1 MQVQRQAGGDAGP
14 RLALQRLHQ
23 QLDAAPAD
31 LGIRLHDGAQ
41 RWCEVVAEGDAV
53 GEDQDL
59 VIIESMKMQ
68 IPVGSPEEGTVKKV
82 FVAPEQFLNEGDPIV
97 ELG

>member
-1 MQVQRQAGGDAGP
+1 MAVVRAEMAGKV
-14 RLALQRLHQ
+14 L
-23 QLDAAPAD
+23 
-31 LGIRLHDGAQ
+31 
-41 RWCEVVAEGDAV
+41 EVCVTEGEAV

-68 IPVGSPEEGTVKKV
+68 IPVGSPRSGTVKKV
-82 FVAPEQFLNEGDPIV
+82 FVTPDQFLNEGDPIV

>member
-1 MQVQRQAGGDAGP
+1 MAVVRAEMAGKV
-14 RLALQRLHQ
+14 L
-23 QLDAAPAD
+23 
-31 LGIRLHDGAQ
+31 
-41 RWCEVVAEGDAV
+41 EVCVVEGDSV

-68 IPVGSPEEGTVKKV
+68 IPVGSPEEGTVIKV
-82 FVAPEQFLNEGDPIV
+82 FVAPDQFLNEGDPIV

>member
-1 MQVQRQAGGDAGP
+1 MGWTMAVVRAEMAGKVLELCVG
-14 RLALQRLHQ
+14 
-23 QLDAAPAD
+23 
-31 LGIRLHDGAQ
+31 
-41 RWCEVVAEGDAV
+41 EGDSV
-53 GEDQDL
+53 SEDQDL

-82 FVAPEQFLNEGDPIV
+82 FVAPDQFLNEGDPIV